1 MVAPVKASPGSHID
15 QPYRT
20 RSQSPNQD
28 SYLISKP
35 FPRLQPSR
43 NPFEVTAED

>member
-1 MVAPVKASPGSHID
+1 MVAPVRASPGSHID

-20 RSQSPNQD
+20 RFLSPNQD
-28 SYLISKP
+28 SYLKSKP
-35 FPRLQPSR
+35 FPRLQLLQ